1 MPTRLL
7 LFLLCITMS
16 FTVVA
21 QKRMNKKEMA
31 SLISFLESKRISDS
45 LKLAEQAFQIDE
57 LNTLIKKQNQEIS
70 KLKKDLRLAREISTN
85 LTLTEDALV
94 QRLKIELEDLAYEH
108 EVEIDSIHA
117 EWEEKMAYN
126 LAIMDS
132 VYKHKLSLFLAIN
145 AADSSTVDI
154 TLSAFDSLNFTSPL
168 DSSVIVESDDS
179 TQVADSS
186 QVTSNIAR
194 FEEIPDSLI
203 GVFHLDSVR
212 ILCND
217 FQRLYYSQ
225 RTEQGNSLIKY
236 TDYYDTAF
244 SDAAESLTLEENQW
258 FRSNKLV
265 IEPKGLV
272 RWLVKSVAIFEEI
285 YQGKPITNHQDEV
298 NICLDTEFPNYQPED
313 IEILQ
318 YSGTM
323 LEWTKGFPLCGNNE
337 TSPFCLE
344 WRFNAADKTA
354 KIDIYMKGAIV
365 KIFYSK

>member
-1 MPTRLL
+1 MPIRLL
-7 LFLLCITMS
+7 LFFLCITTS
-16 FTVVA
+16 FNVVG
-21 QKRMNKKEMA
+21 QKKMNKKEMA
-31 SLISFLESKRISDS
+31 SLISYLESKRISDS
-45 LKLAEQAFQIDE
+45 LKLAEQDLQINE
-57 LNTLIKKQNQEIS
+57 QNTLIKEQNQALY
-70 KLKKDLRLAREISTN
+70 KLRKDLRLAREISTN

-94 QRLKIELEDLAYEH
+94 QRLRVQLSDLAYEH

-145 AADSSTVDI
+145 DADSSTVDS
-154 TLSAFDSLNFTSPL
+154 TLSAFDSLQFTSPL
-168 DSSVIVESDDS
+168 DSTVYGESADSTLESDS
-179 TQVADSS
+179 IQVA
-186 QVTSNIAR
+186 QNITR
-194 FEEIPDSLI
+194 FEKIPDSLI

-212 ILCND
+212 MLCND
-217 FQRLYYSQ
+217 FQRLFF
-225 RTEQGNSLIKY
+225 EQKEVGKTLVKH
-236 TDYYDTAF
+236 TDYYDSTYL
-244 SDAAESLTLEENQW
+244 DTLENLSIEEDQW

-272 RWLVKSVAIFEEI
+272 RWLVKSEAIFDEI
-285 YQGKPITNHQDEV
+285 YQGKPVMSHQDGV
-298 NICLDTEFPNYQPED
+298 NICLDPEFPNYQPED

-323 LEWTKGFPLCGNNE
+323 LKWDKGFPLCDRNE
-337 TSPFCLE
+337 RSPFCLE
-344 WRFNAADKTA
+344 WRFNAKDKTA

>member
-1 MPTRLL
+1 MPIRLL
-7 LFLLCITMS
+7 LFFLCINAS
-16 FTVVA
+16 LTVVG
-21 QKRMNKKEMA
+21 QKKMNKKEMA
-31 SLISFLESKRISDS
+31 SLIIYLESKRTSDS
-45 LKLAEQAFQIDE
+45 LRLAEQVLQIDE
-57 LNTLIKKQNQEIS
+57 QNALIKEQSQVLS

-94 QRLKIELEDLAYEH
+94 QRLRVQLSDLAYEH

-117 EWEEKMAYN
+117 EWEEKMADN
-126 LAIMDS
+126 LALMDS

-145 AADSSTVDI
+145 DADSSMVDS
-154 TLSAFDSLNFTSPL
+154 TLSAFDSLQLTSPL
-168 DSSVIVESDDS
+168 DSSVGVEIDDA
-179 TQVADSS
+179 TQVSDSS
-186 QVTSNIAR
+186 QVNPDIER

-212 ILCND
+212 MLCND

-225 RTEQGNSLIKY
+225 STEQDNSLMKY

-244 SDAAESLTLEENQW
+244 SDTAEGLTLEEEQW

-272 RWLVKSVAIFEEI
+272 RWLIKSAAIFEEI
-285 YQGKPITNHQDEV
+285 YQGQPITNHQDGV
-298 NICLDTEFPNYQPED
+298 NICLDPEFPNYQPED

-323 LEWTKGFPLCGNNE
+323 LKWAKGFPLCGNNE

-354 KIDIYMKGAIV
+354 KIDIYMKGENEV
-365 KIFYSK
+365 LS

>member
-1 MPTRLL
+1 
-7 LFLLCITMS
+7 
-16 FTVVA
+16 
-21 QKRMNKKEMA
+21 MA
-31 SLISFLESKRISDS
+31 SLINFLESKRISDS

-108 EVEIDSIHA
+108 EVEIDSIHTV
-117 EWEEKMAYN
+117 WEEKMAYN
-126 LAIMDS
+126 LALMDS

-145 AADSSTVDI
+145 EADSSTVDS
-154 TLSAFDSLNFTSPL
+154 TLSAFDSLNFSSPL
-168 DSSVIVESDDS
+168 DSSVIAESDDS

-186 QVTSNIAR
+186 QVTSDIAR
-194 FEEIPDSLI
+194 FEKIPDSLI
-203 GVFHLDSVR
+203 GVYHLDSVR
-212 ILCND
+212 LLCND

-225 RTEQGNSLIKY
+225 STEQGNGLIKY

-244 SDAAESLTLEENQW
+244 SDTAESLTLEENQW

-265 IEPKGLV
+265 IEPKGLL
-272 RWLVKSVAIFEEI
+272 RWLVKSVAIFEEM
-285 YQGKPITNHQDEV
+285 YQGKPITSHQDGV
-298 NICLDTEFPNYQPED
+298 NICLDPEFPNYQPED

-323 LEWTKGFPLCGNNE
+323 LEWAKGFPLCGNNE

-344 WRFNAADKTA
+344 WRFNAVDKTA

-365 KIFYSK
+365 KIFYSR